1 MSKANKR
8 KLKQNSDKEEVSF
21 EENIRGFKKNE
32 IGEIKNIEH
41 KNNKD
46 RRNVDDNKIDNNAIE
61 KNKNVAL
68 NKEEESNEE
77 LNKKI
82 KTMEKKIKEMEKDKN
97 NLEKGN
103 KEKEKK
109 IEEILDEN
117 KYLKSL
123 LEDNK
128 IVYNQKG
135 SNEKQ
140 NVSKGNKIRNNNIDN
155 NYNFNEENE
164 KFLEKKLNDEQV
176 FQSIQAYNKPTL
188 VGLQNIGATCFMNST
203 LQCLSQT
210 KRLTNYFL
218 NNKNLNKIIKNNIA
232 ISNPKDYQLSPV
244 YHELIQNLWKCGG
257 QKYYAPNNFMNRVND
272 MNPLFKKGEAGDAK
286 DFIIFILEQ
295 LHKELNKSLKLKKIK
310 EVPELNQ
317 YDKNNCFMNFFNV
330 FTENTSIISDLF
342 YGFNETTNICL
353 NCKNKCGGVNYP
365 ICYNYGIFNVLIFPL
380 EEVKNMKNKNAI
392 MNLFNFYQGPTNV
405 VNIDD
410 CFIYNQ
416 KTDVFCGEN
425 KNYCNLCKQ
434 LGDSHY
440 TSRIYISPN
449 ILILILNR
457 GKGNIY
463 KVKMDFQKTIDITNY
478 VIEKDKPKIIYD
490 LYAVI
495 THLGESGP
503 NAHFVATCKSPIDN
517 IWYRYNDAIVSPIND
532 FIKDIYNFGTPYILF
547 YEKVN

>member
-61 KNKNVAL
+61 KNKKVAP
-68 NKEEESNEE
+68 NKEEQSNEE
-77 LNKKI
+77 LNNKI
-82 KTMEKKIKEMEKDKN
+82 KAMEKKIKEMEKDKN

-295 LHKELNKSLKLKKIK
+295 LHKELKKSLK
-310 EVPELNQ
+310 
-317 YDKNNCFMNFFNV
+317 
-330 FTENTSIISDLF
+330 SI
-342 YGFNETTNICL
+342 
-353 NCKNKCGGVNYP
+353 
-365 ICYNYGIFNVLIFPL
+365 
-380 EEVKNMKNKNAI
+380 
-392 MNLFNFYQGPTNV
+392 
-405 VNIDD
+405 
-410 CFIYNQ
+410 
-416 KTDVFCGEN
+416 
-425 KNYCNLCKQ
+425 
-434 LGDSHY
+434 
-440 TSRIYISPN
+440 
-449 ILILILNR
+449 
-457 GKGNIY
+457 
-463 KVKMDFQKTIDITNY
+463 
-478 VIEKDKPKIIYD
+478 
-490 LYAVI
+490 
-495 THLGESGP
+495 
-503 NAHFVATCKSPIDN
+503 
-517 IWYRYNDAIVSPIND
+517 
-532 FIKDIYNFGTPYILF
+532 
-547 YEKVN
+547 